1 MHFTGSELTYW
12 IGTFLWP
19 LFRVG
24 AMLGIA
30 PILGARVVPARVRL
44 GLAIAITLVIVP
56 VLPPTPTVDPLSA
69 DAILVTAN
77 QLLIGLAM
85 GFLLRLVFTAVEIAG
100 QIVGQLMGLGFASMI
115 DPENGVQVPV
125 MSQYYSVIAILLF
138 LAFNGHLL
146 LIEMIASSF
155 HTLPVSTQG
164 IAPDGFR
171 ALVSWGGFMFAGA
184 VVVALPAICAL
195 LLVNLTFGVM
205 MRAAP
210 QLNIFAVGFPIS
222 LLLGLIIVL
231 ATIPTLPLQLTSM
244 VDQVFEVMRYLV
256 GGG

>member
-1 MHFTGSELTYW
+1 MQFTGSDLTYW
-12 IGTFLWP
+12 MGTFLWP

-30 PILGARVVPARVRL
+30 PILGARVVPARIRL
-44 GLAIAITLVIVP
+44 GMAIAITMVIVP
-56 VLPPTPTVDPLSA
+56 VLPPVPNVDPLGA
-69 DAILVTAN
+69 DALMITAS

-85 GFLLRLVFTAVEIAG
+85 GFALRLVFTAIEIAG

-125 MSQYYSVIAILLF
+125 MSQYYSIIAMLLF
-138 LAFNGHLL
+138 LSFNGHLL
-146 LIEMIASSF
+146 LIQMLADSF
-155 HTLPVSTQG
+155 HTLPVSTHG
-164 IAPDGFR
+164 IALDGIH
-171 ALVSWGGFMFAGA
+171 ALVAWGGQMFAGA

-205 MRAAP
+205 MRSAP

-231 ATIPTLPLQLTSM
+231 VTIPALPAQLTGM
-244 VDQVFEVMRYLV
+244 VDQIFGVIRFMV